1 MQIHKVIE
9 DLIKTLRII
18 HWLLLMKETTTLNL
32 HQRSLRKIVKL
43 NIKQR

>member
-9 DLIKTLRII
+9 DLIKILLTIP
-18 HWLLLMKETTTLNL
+18 WLLLMKETTTLNL
-32 HQRSLRKIVKL
+32 HQRYPRKIAKL